1 MREKFD
7 PQWSTS
13 TIGHH
18 VTVTKLIFNWV
29 YNNELL
35 EIPIRYG
42 SNFKKPSSKR
52 KRLERAERP
61 AKEFSKSEIHQF
73 LAIDDAELRAWI
85 LLGVNCGFGN
95 SDLSRL
101 KVDEIQGQWFETIR
115 GKTGLSRKAWLWPE
129 TRKALKAVLANHAG
143 GKQPNSWRLCDMHGN
158 VWEWCQDQHGD
169 YPSGSAPDPIGFTCG
184 SDCVI
189 RRCSWDTHAGFY
201 RSAFRYRFSPSKHNY
216 SIGFRVIM
224 IPSGKWAEDV
234 VVDFKQVPIRS
245 FAQVNQKT
253 QRRRQRRWV
262 GL

>member
-18 VTVTKLIFNWV
+18 VTVTKLIFNWA

-143 GKQPNSWRLCDMHGN
+143 GKMLFLTPEENTLVSDDGKR
-158 VWEWCQDQHGD
+158 D
-169 YPSGSAPDPIGFTCG
+169 YVTRKFGRIKKGSGVKRPG
-184 SDCVI
+184 V
-189 RRCSWDTHAGFY
+189 GFY
-201 RSAFRYRFSPSKHNY
+201 AFRHVCETIGGNINDQVAVDHIMGHADESMAAVYRE
-216 SIGFRVIM
+216 RVFDARIKKVCQHVREWLF
-224 IPSGKWAEDV
+224 GDEV
-234 VVDFKQVPIRS
+234 
-245 FAQVNQKT
+245 
-253 QRRRQRRWV
+253 
-262 GL
+262 